1 MEVLFFVSD
10 KAKLFVKNFSK
21 SSNLD
26 DSCISL
32 PVFPSRTNL
41 KLHNIFVTPK
51 MIKMVITY
59 LDSSKAS
66 GPDYIPVV
74 ILKNCKPEHSYILAE
89 LLNMCLKES
98 CFPDYWKVS
107 SEVPVF
113 KNAGEMLSVVNRV

>member
-1 MEVLFFVSD
+1 MLFFVSD